1 MATRTSF
8 DAIMDAINEYKD
20 LAIQCVLAT
29 DVVIVKRISEEKAAK
44 LDQIMMLIKSFKAED
59 EYTFNPE
66 LLAKKFLD
74 MNSFKQANFFNFMA
88 LQVSNNWGVS
98 YVFHWESM
106 KERLT
111 KEGKS
116 LLDLMKLSTDKEQ
129 TNGN

>member
-1 MATRTSF
+1 
-8 DAIMDAINEYKD
+8 
-20 LAIQCVLAT
+20 
-29 DVVIVKRISEEKAAK
+29 
-44 LDQIMMLIKSFKAED
+44 
-59 EYTFNPE
+59 
-66 LLAKKFLD
+66 